1 MVVAIVKAIG
11 VGSWALSPA
20 TPTSCLQEA
29 GTRPAVQRDRWAGAV
44 IEGGLVDNSVELR
57 RSPNGMQDKRDEE
70 LLTLVGG
77 GDRQAYR
84 ILVERH
90 GRRVLAMARRMTGNL
105 AESEDVAQ
113 DAFLRV
119 WQRAG
124 EWRDQGA
131 KFSTWL
137 YRVVMN
143 LCLDRRRRKPM
154 APLEA
159 AGDPP
164 DERQD
169 AESAVAANERSR
181 HVEAALAKLPD
192 RQRAALVLS
201 YYEGLN
207 NAAAAEALEISVA
220 ALESLLVRA
229 RRSLR
234 AELETRG
241 VIAAETEEP

>member
-1 MVVAIVKAIG
+1 MAAVTAKTIDAEPR
-11 VGSWALSPA
+11 ALSRAAPA
-20 TPTSCLQEA
+20 PGLHDS
-29 GTRPAVQRDRWAGAV
+29 GAAAM
-44 IEGGLVDNSVELR
+44 IGGGRRIGGLVGNGVERR
-57 RSPNGMQDKRDEE
+57 RSTSGMEDRRDEE
-70 LLTLVGG
+70 LLALVGS
-77 GDRQAYR
+77 GDRQAYHV
-84 ILVERH
+84 LVERH
-90 GRRVLAMARRMTGNL
+90 GRRVLAMARRMTGNP
-105 AESEDVAQ
+105 AEAEDVAQ

-124 EWRDQGA
+124 DWRDQGA
-131 KFSTWL
+131 KFTTWL

-159 AGDPP
+159 AGDPA
-164 DERQD
+164 DERPD
-169 AESAVAANERSR
+169 AETALAAGERSR
-181 HVEAALAKLPD
+181 HVEAALAMLPE

-207 NAAAAEALEISVA
+207 NAAAAAALDISVA

-229 RRSLR
+229 RRGLR
-234 AELETRG
+234 AELEKRG

>member
-1 MVVAIVKAIG
+1 MVVVTAAKMKV
-11 VGSWALSPA
+11 VGPRVYSIAAPA
-20 TPTSCLQEA
+20 PCYQDGAPNL
-29 GTRPAVQRDRWAGAV
+29 TRGHDLR
-44 IEGGLVDNSVELR
+44 IEDCVREPGRSLNS
-57 RSPNGMQDKRDEE
+57 MQDKSDED
-70 LLTLVGG
+70 LLVLVGG

-105 AESEDVAQ
+105 AEAEDVAQ

-119 WQRAG
+119 WLRAG
-124 EWRDQGA
+124 AWRDQGA
-131 KFSTWL
+131 KFTTWL

-159 AGDPP
+159 AGDPVDHRP
-164 DERQD
+164 N
-169 AESAVAANERSR
+169 AESVVATGERSQQ
-181 HVEAALAKLPD
+181 VDAALAALAD

-201 YYEGLN
+201 YYEGLSN
-207 NAAAAEALEISVA
+207 LVAAAALDISVA

-229 RRSLR
+229 RRALR

-241 VIAAETEEP
+241 VMSAETEPS

>member
-1 MVVAIVKAIG
+1 MVVAATAKTIG
-11 VGSWALSPA
+11 AGPWAFSPTA
-20 TPTSCLQEA
+20 PVLCRQDAAPVL
-29 GTRPAVQRDRWAGAV
+29 TRGRGVRADW
-44 IEGGLVDNSVELR
+44 VDDHTWDIG
-57 RSPNGMQDKRDEE
+57 RSPSFMQDKRDEE
-70 LLTLVGG
+70 LLVLVGG

-105 AESEDVAQ
+105 AEAEDVSQ

-124 EWRDQGA
+124 AWRDQGA
-131 KFSTWL
+131 QFSTWL

-154 APLEA
+154 SPLEA
-159 AGDPP
+159 AGDPA
-164 DERQD
+164 DERPN
-169 AESAVAANERSR
+169 AESTVAAGERSR
-181 HVEAALAKLPD
+181 QVEAALAKLPD

-201 YYEGLN
+201 YYESLSN
-207 NAAAAEALEISVA
+207 VAAAAVLEISVA

-229 RRSLR
+229 RRALR

-241 VIAAETEEP
+241 VITAETELP

>member
-1 MVVAIVKAIG
+1 MVVATTAKMIG
-11 VGSWALSPA
+11 AEPWALSLAAPA
-20 TPTSCLQEA
+20 LSRHEA
-29 GTRPAVQRDRWAGAV
+29 GPIPMIRRNRW
-44 IEGGLVDNSVELR
+44 IGGRVDNGVER
-57 RSPNGMQDKRDEE
+57 RWLPSGMQDKRDEE
-70 LLTLVGG
+70 LLVLVGD

-90 GRRVLAMARRMTGNL
+90 GRRVLGMARRMTGSL
-105 AESEDVAQ
+105 AEAEDVAQ

-124 EWRDQGA
+124 DWRDQGA

-154 APLEA
+154 APIEA

-164 DERQD
+164 DERPN
-169 AESAVAANERSR
+169 AESAVAAGERSR

-207 NAAAAEALEISVA
+207 NAAAAETLEISVA

-234 AELETRG
+234 AELENRG
-241 VIAAETEEP
+241 VMSAETEEP

>member
-1 MVVAIVKAIG
+1 MVIAAKTFGAEP
-11 VGSWALSPA
+11 WALSPA
-20 TPTSCLQEA
+20 APTLLRHEA
-29 GTRPAVQRDRWAGAV
+29 GPLPSNRKRWT
-44 IEGGLVDNSVELR
+44 GGLVDNGLELR
-57 RSPNGMQDKRDEE
+57 HLPSGMQDQGDED
-70 LLTLVGG
+70 LLVLVGG

-90 GRRVLAMARRMTGNL
+90 GRRVLGMARRMTGNL
-105 AESEDVAQ
+105 AEAEDVAQ
-113 DAFLRV
+113 EAFLRV
-119 WQRAG
+119 WQRAAD
-124 EWRDQGA
+124 WREKGA

-143 LCLDRRRRKPM
+143 LCLDRKRRKPM

-159 AGDPP
+159 AGDPA
-164 DERQD
+164 DERPD
-169 AESAVAANERSR
+169 AETTLAAAERSQQ
-181 HVEAALAKLPD
+181 VEAALARLPD

-241 VIAAETEEP
+241 VIAAGTEEP

>member
-1 MVVAIVKAIG
+1 MRADEQARE
-11 VGSWALSPA
+11 
-20 TPTSCLQEA
+20 Q
-29 GTRPAVQRDRWAGAV
+29 
-44 IEGGLVDNSVELR
+44 R
-57 RSPNGMQDKRDEE
+57 RSASLMQEDSDQD
-70 LLTLVGG
+70 LLRLVGG

-90 GRRVLAMARRMTGNL
+90 GRRVIAMAWRMTGNQ
-105 AESEDVAQ
+105 AEAEDVAQ

-119 WQRAG
+119 WQHAG
-124 EWRDQGA
+124 AWREQGA
-131 KFSTWL
+131 KFTTWL

-164 DERQD
+164 DERPG
-169 AESAVAANERSR
+169 AEATLAAAQQSR
-181 HVEAALAKLPD
+181 QVNDALAKLPD

-201 YYEGLN
+201 YYEGLSN
-207 NAAAAEALEISVA
+207 TVAAAALDISVA

-229 RRSLR
+229 RRALR

-241 VIAAETEEP
+241 VLTAEMERS